1 MNAKVGN
8 SPMSH
13 TVAPETF
20 SGVLSNPTI
29 PAQNLPGG
37 DLRLPISALNAPV
50 RYTVPAPSEVQ
61 EPYDSLLVFLLT
73 EDGPDEDTLVDMLP
87 LGPIADRTWPM
98 EFFIPLDRLVELDT
112 PETPTKYRLV
122 YILWSDGDNPG
133 EEYGVDYIIDR
144 TAPYKTKSPVTDFSP
159 LAPEFPADLP
169 PTQFIDLE
177 YTSSHPDGVV
187 VTLADYV
194 NYDPSDVCFIYWGKL
209 DSPNYSTPVLS
220 EVPVPPNKEIT
231 LPIGLF
237 EGAEEGLNT
246 LQYLVRDLAGNFS
259 KMSRGDQRR
268 VQALVPPVPTLPVVP
283 LADGTDGDT
292 LIDLADCN
300 QGVTVEITVPQPS
313 SPNDMILVTWGGE
326 PVNPPQ
332 RVGDDELLVF
342 PVDYEVIKRAY
353 GPTDGEVNT
362 TVAYTMLRGSGVA
375 IAEGDVVIQVDIS
388 YTGPVNP
395 NEPDPVNPDLNFPRL
410 VSSTDVNNELG
421 NGDHGEDAN
430 IFIRLYDAPPTAAGQ
445 IVTAYYDDTELE
457 PYYLSRGQ
465 EGDEIGPIQVPWSL
479 IERKLNATVF
489 IKWKINSVLG
499 NNPMYSE
506 NQPVRIDITHV
517 DLPKPVVQR
526 TSVETGRISCPTLN
540 FIRGDGTVRRNLTV
554 VIPFSAAL
562 VPPRTVTLHWGGFTD
577 AEATIPIAGTATSV
591 DYTITGPVPPTGIQ
605 LFIGEYFTNFRPV
618 SGGFGK
624 LTYTVETIT
633 EESTSAI
640 HGVYLTDGD
649 LRYCEV
655 ANPIPTP

>member
-37 DLRLPISALNAPV
+37 DLRIPLSALNAPLL
-50 RYTVPAPSEVQ
+50 YTVPAPSVAQ
-61 EPYDSLLVFLLT
+61 DDDDLLDVFLLS
-73 EDGPDEDTLVDMLP
+73 EDSPEDFLLDLFP
-87 LGPIADRTWPM
+87 LGPVADRTWPM
-98 EFFIPLDRLVELDT
+98 QLYIPLDRLVELSE
-112 PETPTKYRLV
+112 PETPTEYQLV
-122 YILWSDGDNPG
+122 YVLWSRGQNPG
-133 EEYGVDYIIDR
+133 VEYATRYIIDR
-144 TAPYKTKSPVTDFSP
+144 TAPYKTKRPPTDFSP
-159 LAPEFPADLP
+159 PVAEFPADLP
-169 PTQFIDLE
+169 PGRVIDDD
-177 YTSSHPDGVV
+177 YTSSHPGGVV
-187 VTLADYV
+187 ITLPAYA
-194 NYDPSDVCFIYWGKL
+194 NFDPTDVCDVYWGIL
-209 DSPNYSTPVLS
+209 GSPGYSTPVL
-220 EVPVPPNKEIT
+220 EDIPVPPSRQIT

-237 EGAEEGLNT
+237 VNAMQGLNT
-246 LQYLVRDLAGNFS
+246 LQFRVKDLAGNIS

-268 VQALVPPVPTLPVVP
+268 VEALPAPVPTLPVVP

-353 GPTDGEVNT
+353 GATDSEVNT
-362 TVAYTMLRGSGVA
+362 TVAYTMLRGSGVV

-395 NEPDPVNPDLNFPRL
+395 NEPDPVNPILSFPRL
-410 VSSTDVNNELG
+410 VSSQDVDNELG

-430 IFIRLYDAPPTAAGQ
+430 IFIQLYGAPPTEAGQ

-457 PYYLSRGQ
+457 PFYLSRGQ
-465 EGDEIGPIQVPWSL
+465 EGDEIGPIPVPWSL

-506 NQPVRIDITHV
+506 NQPVLIDITHV
-517 DLPKPVVQR
+517 DLPKPLVQGLR
-526 TSVETGRISCPTLN
+526 NENISCPTLN
-540 FIRGDGTVRRNLTV
+540 FIRGDGTTRRNLKV
-554 VIPFSAAL
+554 VVPFSAAL
-562 VPPRTVTLHWGGFTD
+562 VPPRTVTVDWGGFTD
-577 AEATIPIAGTATSV
+577 EDATIPIAGTATSV
-591 DYTITGPVPPTGIQ
+591 DYVITGPVPPTGIE
-605 LFIGEYFTNFRPV
+605 LFIGEYFANFRPV
-618 SGGFGK
+618 SGGYGK
-624 LTYTVETIT
+624 VTYTVETIT
-633 EESTSAI
+633 EESTPAI
-640 HGVYLTDGD
+640 HEVYLTDGD
-649 LRYCEV
+649 LFYCEV